1 MVHIPRKPYLRKRS
15 QARKFDSGGSSSIV
29 SESWSVQFVCSELF
43 HAEVGLCC
51 QEKKKKGPSCLEK
64 DIQNFSRYCKISKFV
79 CFIRRFF
86 SELCE
91 QEKHFAFQ
99 DFETTR
105 ACTVVWMVESLQ
117 PLHCSMIQH
126 AHRQANIYD

>member
-51 QEKKKKGPSCLEK
+51 QEKKRVLPVLRRIFRIFHGIAKF
-64 DIQNFSRYCKISKFV
+64 QNLYVLFDDFSRSFANRRNISHFRTSKQLAPV
-79 CFIRRFF
+79 P
-86 SELCE
+86 LCGWL
-91 QEKHFAFQ
+91 
-99 DFETTR
+99 R
-105 ACTVVWMVESLQ
+105 AYSRCTV
-117 PLHCSMIQH
+117 
-126 AHRQANIYD
+126 A